1 MAPII
6 DPDFISVLIFL
17 LGIFAA
23 TLILIYSALS
33 HDDSEEESEGS

>member
-6 DPDFISVLIFL
+6 DSDIIMILIFL

-23 TLILIYSALS
+23 ILILIYSALS
-33 HDDSEEESEGS
+33 PEESEEESEES